1 MKAGSVDDFITNGNQ
16 VQQKRPVEHKTNAKV
31 SPEMKQKLAQLIKDY
46 ADIFSKNQYDIGES
60 THPPVEIP
68 TERLLCILAPYTI
81 PLKFRPWV
89 DNTLNKLLE
98 AGMIQ
103 CTMSMWAS
111 PVTRVPKKGLQANQG
126 NPRELL
132 PLNAKLHMCCDYHK
146 LNSKL
151 PADFWN
157 HNKKGR

>member
-1 MKAGSVDDFITNGNQ
+1 M
-16 VQQKRPVEHKTNAKV
+16 
-31 SPEMKQKLAQLIKDY
+31 
-46 ADIFSKNQYDIGES
+46 
-60 THPPVEIP
+60 
-68 TERLLCILAPYTI
+68 APYTI

-103 CTMSMWAS
+103 HTMSTWVS
-111 PVTRVPKKGLQANQG
+111 LVIIVPKKGLQANQG
-126 NPRELL
+126 NPGEPL
-132 PLNAKLHMCCDYHK
+132 PLDVKLRMCCDYCK

-157 HNKKGR
+157 HNKQGR